1 MTIPPHPQSARS
13 RTSRPSQI
21 VSRTRSK
28 LGKYAIPDA
37 ASILPGKMKT
47 VKIDGRDVLL
57 IRVRFFF
64 VLSTP
69 LARAFAHP
77 LTSPLLP
84 ARFRSVQTSKGQL
97 RATGAK
103 CP

>member
-1 MTIPPHPQSARS
+1 MTIPLTPRARS

-64 VLSTP
+64 VLS
-69 LARAFAHP
+69 LHMRAFAHP
-77 LTSPLLP
+77 LTSPLIP